1 MRNQLSPSKP
11 LRTRLSDLVLTVLA
25 IAGTICLILVIVG
38 LTMNVSIMMFRT
50 GSMEPTISTGSIALV
65 REIPATEMSEGDIV
79 TVDRGENVLPVTHR
93 VREITEID
101 EASGAVTFVMRGDAN
116 DVDDP
121 EPYTAETV
129 RRVFFSAPGVA
140 PVIQW
145 FQNPLVL
152 GGLTISATILVVW
165 AFWPREHESPQPKQ
179 GAHRSRSIALPVVL
193 ALAVPFVASDQTTT
207 TDVYGDYLRLRS
219 SGDTEKMTNMA
230 PGDSATWVVDVWVDA
245 PEPGEIDLDL
255 SASGQ
260 LASQRGALTTNI
272 VVCSPHPTEITACS
286 EGSEAQP
293 QRVDTTQLA
302 INNEEYSLGTM
313 PSDQARRVLVTATI
327 ADPPPDAMQETSVAF
342 RFTATG
348 EDEQLTV
355 TPDPEKPDISPVPD
369 DKSSDEPDLA
379 NTGFGTQLWLF
390 ILAALLV
397 LSGSVTLIAHNR
409 KRRHRFRQDSQGD

>member
-1 MRNQLSPSKP
+1 MRNQLSPSKS

-25 IAGTICLILVIVG
+25 VAGALCIILVIVG

-79 TVDRGENVLPVTHR
+79 TVDRGENILPVTHR
-93 VREITEID
+93 VTEITAINED
-101 EASGAVTFVMRGDAN
+101 SGAVTFSMRGDAN

-145 FQNPLVL
+145 FQNPVVL
-152 GGLTISATILVVW
+152 GGLTIGATILVVW
-165 AFWPREHESPQPKQ
+165 AFWPRDSEPRRRK
-179 GAHRSRSIALPVVL
+179 GGTHRAQAIAFPVVV
-193 ALAVPFVASDQTTT
+193 ALAAPLVASDQTTT

-230 PGDSATWVVDVWVDA
+230 PGDSATWVVDIWVDA
-245 PEPGEIDLDL
+245 PEPGEVDLDL

-260 LASQRGALTTNI
+260 LASQPGALVTDI
-272 VVCSPHPTEITACS
+272 VVCSPHPTAITACADS
-286 EGSEAQP
+286 SEAQS

-302 INNEEYSLGTM
+302 INDDEYALGTM
-313 PSDQARRVLVTATI
+313 PSDQARRVLVTASV
-327 ADPPPDAMQETSVAF
+327 ADPPPEAIQETSVAF
-342 RFTATG
+342 RFTATSG
-348 EDEQLTV
+348 DEQLTV
-355 TPDPEKPDISPVPD
+355 TPDPEKPDLNPASEDPAWQAP
-369 DKSSDEPDLA
+369 
-379 NTGFGTQLWLF
+379 
-390 ILAALLV
+390 AL
-397 LSGSVTLIAHNR
+397 GPNCC
-409 KRRHRFRQDSQGD
+409 